1 MSFYFKGYDNRG
13 YFVEI
18 PADLAVVEGF
28 VDSITTPWD
37 ITVPN
42 ITYADLAVVDTNDVW
57 ASAGASVTTF
67 LDMAVVGPVDDV
79 AVLGVVI
86 ADILDF
92 SVNEALDVFASGAT
106 ITTTLD
112 LDADE
117 DDDVWAS
124 GQVVSVLLSL
134 AGTDTPDEYDGRAF
148 VGYFFLA
155 EQEILYV
162 SSENTTMTVPY
173 NTNRIR
179 IAAKPLPPERFPV
192 DTTMITKKR
201 NRSKVT

>member
-1 MSFYFKGYDNRG
+1 MSFYFAGYDNRG

-18 PADLAVVEGF
+18 PAALAVVECF
-28 VDSITTPWD
+28 VDSITVPWD
-37 ITVPN
+37 ISVPN
-42 ITYADLAVVDTNDVW
+42 ITYADFAIVDTNDIW
-57 ASAGASVTTF
+57 ASTATDVFTF

-92 SVNEALDVFASGAT
+92 SVDELHDVFTGTAT
-106 ITTTLD
+106 VTVTLD
-112 LDADE
+112 FDTLE
-117 DDDVWAS
+117 DDDVWTSA
-124 GQVVSVLLSL
+124 QVVSAGMAL
-134 AGTDTPDEYDGRAF
+134 AVTDVPDEYDGRAF
-148 VGYFFLA
+148 VGYFFLT

-162 SSENTTMTVPY
+162 SSENTTMTIPY
-173 NTNRIR
+173 NMNHIR

-201 NRSKVT
+201 NRSRLQ